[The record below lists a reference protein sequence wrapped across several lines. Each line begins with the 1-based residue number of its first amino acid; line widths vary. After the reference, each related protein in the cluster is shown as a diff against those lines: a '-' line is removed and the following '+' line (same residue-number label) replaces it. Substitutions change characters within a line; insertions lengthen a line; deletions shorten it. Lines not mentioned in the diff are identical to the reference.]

1 MIEKAGFNNPIK
13 KNSTERLI
21 LIIFQM
27 SFIII
32 SIETTTGKL
41 TILVWRDISKKILFL
56 IFVSVIFEDSKFK
69 CRSIFVE

>member
-27 SFIII
+27 FFIII

-41 TILVWRDISKKILFL
+41 TILV
-56 IFVSVIFEDSKFK
+56 
-69 CRSIFVE
+69 